1 MSSQRIISATEMRR
15 NFGAIVKRLGKRREH
30 AVIQSGGATV
40 AVLLP
45 VAEYE
50 QLIAHKRRKIV
61 FRDFARQL
69 GREVEKRGMG
79 EEQFA
84 DDLEK
89 TKRKIFAGQYGK
101 PA

>member
-1 MSSQRIISATEMRR
+1 MSSQKIVTATEIRR
-15 NFGAIVKRLGKRREH
+15 NFNAVVRRLGKRREH

-69 GREVEKRGMG
+69 GRAVEKRGIG

-84 DDLEK
+84 GELEK
-89 TKRKIFAGQYGK
+89 TKRSVFAEQYGK